1 MLGLIVALDENNLIG
16 NGNALPWYYPEDLK
30 YFKKLTTGKVVVM
43 SKATYLSLPKKPLPN
58 RVNIVLSSTCKE
70 LEGAILCKNTQEL
83 FFFFCQYNT
92 NDVFVIGGA
101 SIYKSLLPYC
111 SYAYIT
117 KIHKSTKAD
126 TYFENIDKLKNWSL
140 IENNAPQSENG
151 TFFEFCVYKN
161 ANPLPITSL
170 NQNTGINK

>member
-1 MLGLIVALDENNLIG
+1 MNLIVAIDDDYGIGLNGDLIYHIS
-16 NGNALPWYYPEDLK
+16 ADLK

-43 SKATYLSLPKKPLPN
+43 GKATYLSLPKKPLPN

-83 FFFFCQYNT
+83 FNRLNQYNT

-101 SIYKSLLPYC
+101 SVYKSLLPYC